1 MLIMVQW
8 KTRRRRRGIA
18 TRPTLQSMSAPN
30 VVLRTREGNDKR
42 DGCRHPQTFQSTS
55 SSPPTTSP
63 TASSASA
70 LPPRLKLAQT
80 SVPGTALLLPL
91 SPSNEVFHILDVHNK
106 RNGSSQPLSKKG
118 EAYSSE
124 QSQLDS
130 VSLRPCPQYLS
141 TYRVSF
147 PGLRP
152 PPLNLEKEAQKQDVM
167 ESRLTRQE
175 QPRTPSSLPCTFA
188 YLSEHNLLAVGLKT
202 GEVLIPIFLSQNIPG
217 ACISGPAAR

>member
-8 KTRRRRRGIA
+8 KTRRWRRGIA

-30 VVLRTREGNDKR
+30 VVLRTREGKDKR
-42 DGCRHPQTFQSTS
+42 DGCRQPQTFQSTS

-63 TASSASA
+63 TAISASA
-70 LPPRLKLAQT
+70 LPPRLQLAQT
-80 SVPGTALLLPL
+80 SALDTALHLPL
-91 SPSNEVFHILDVHNK
+91 SPSNEVFHIPDVHNK
-106 RNGSSQPLSKKG
+106 RNGSSQPLSRKG

-152 PPLNLEKEAQKQDVM
+152 PPMNLEKEAQRQDVL
-167 ESRLTRQE
+167 ESRLTE
-175 QPRTPSSLPCTFA
+175 QQRTPSSLPCTFA
-188 YLSEHNLLAVGLKT
+188 FLEEHNLLAVGLKT